1 MLKLKYG
8 MGKLISVF
16 SSALLLLLFM
26 TIIPISNNSPLFGQS
41 ESMSEEMADDEAGGE
56 GGAGGIGKHISSI
69 TEWTGIFSLG
79 IITGL
84 LASKTNPPSSN
95 NSLGFGRRRSIIISI
110 ATLSLSVGAIH
121 LLLVPEHSKESL
133 VWGLVFLVSGI
144 AQMVFGIIILFA
156 KKPIFK
162 TMLCLIGIIG
172 NAMLVITFILVRLVT
187 PPFSPEGAPI
197 NELEPNGIIT
207 LIIEIVLVILLSYE
221 LRFREV
227 SAKLMAK

>member
-1 MLKLKYG
+1 MRNLKYS

-26 TIIPISNNSPLFGQS
+26 TIIHISNNSPLFGQS
-41 ESMSEEMADDEAGGE
+41 ESMSEEMAADEAGGE
-56 GGAGGIGKHISSI
+56 GGGIGKHISSI

-84 LASKTNPPSSN
+84 LASKTNLSSPN
-95 NSLGFGRRRSIIISI
+95 NGLSFGRRGSVIISI
-110 ATLSLSVGAIH
+110 AILSLSVGAIH
-121 LLLVPEHSKESL
+121 LLLVPEHSRESL
-133 VWGLVFLVSGI
+133 VWGIIFLVSGI
-144 AQMVFGIIILFA
+144 AQIVFGIIILFA

-162 TMLCLIGIIG
+162 TMLCFIGIIG

-221 LRFREV
+221 LRFKEV
-227 SAKLMAK
+227 STKHIAK

>member
-1 MLKLKYG
+1 MLNLKYS

-16 SSALLLLLFM
+16 SSALLLLLFI
-26 TIIPISNNSPLFGQS
+26 TIIHISNNSPLFGQS
-41 ESMSEEMADDEAGGE
+41 ESMSEDMAADEASGE
-56 GGAGGIGKHISSI
+56 GGGGGIGKHISSI

-79 IITGL
+79 ITTGL

-95 NSLGFGRRRSIIISI
+95 NSLSFGRRRSIIISI
-110 ATLSLSVGAIH
+110 AILSLSVGAIH
-121 LLLVPEHSKESL
+121 LLLVPEHSRESL
-133 VWGLVFLVSGI
+133 VWGIIFLASGI

-156 KKPIFK
+156 KKPAFK
-162 TMLCLIGIIG
+162 TALCFIGITG
-172 NAMLVITFILVRLVT
+172 NAMLVITFIVVRLVT

-221 LRFREV
+221 LRFKEV
-227 SAKLMAK
+227 SAKHIAK